1 MSSFWLEIRTQ
12 LVRIFRAVV
21 NRPVEEN
28 WREFY
33 RSRNVLGWLLAALL
47 GFAAAY
53 ATILFRVS
61 IAATQWLWI
70 GTFDEGTASA
80 ARAAPW
86 WLLMAG
92 PVIAGLVVG
101 LGIRFFM
108 PSQRT
113 EGVSDVIEA
122 AGLKAGHMPM
132 KSGLISAA
140 LTAIS
145 LGGGASAGREGPAV
159 HLGATISACF
169 VQKFKFD
176 AEWGRILLACGAAGA
191 VTASFNAPIAGVL
204 FAHEIILGHYA
215 LRAFVPVSIAS
226 VSATSVAR
234 FHLGDFPAFSLPD
247 YNIASYFEF
256 PAFALLGLVAAA
268 VAISFMAATLYADRV
283 ARGIVIPVWLRPV
296 IGGVLVGLIALAA
309 PEVLGVGYEATD
321 NALKQSYSFT
331 FLLLLL
337 VAKIAATAI
346 TLASRF
352 GGGVFS
358 PSLYLGAMAGGAFGI
373 IAATVF
379 PGMASAHGLYAI
391 VGMGAVAAAVLGAP
405 LSTTLIVFELTADY
419 EVTIALLLANAI
431 ATAVTQATIGR
442 SFFHW
447 QLEQRNVHLQEGPH
461 RRVMQNI
468 KIRDVMTRF
477 DRAHPYSEDAPRLE
491 YEAGE
496 PIRVYPYDPLS
507 RALDLME
514 AHDLDYVPVC
524 ESKNH
529 ESAIGRVTRVSA
541 LKALADGLISA
552 SREEHH

>member
-53 ATILFRVS
+53 ATILFRVG

-159 HLGATISACF
+159 HLGATISAWF